1 MDDNH
6 DNNRKSVT
14 SLKRIISEVVDIQ
27 GPDAVQSFAMIYRDP
42 NMFHIKE

>member
-14 SLKRIISEVVDIQ
+14 SLKRIISEVVNIQ
-27 GPDAVQSFAMIYRDP
+27 GPMLFKVLQ
-42 NMFHIKE
+42 